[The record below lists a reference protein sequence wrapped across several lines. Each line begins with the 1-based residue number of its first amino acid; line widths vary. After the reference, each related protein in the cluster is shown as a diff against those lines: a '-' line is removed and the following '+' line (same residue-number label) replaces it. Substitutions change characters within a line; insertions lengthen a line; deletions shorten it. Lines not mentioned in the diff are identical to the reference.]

1 MLKSASGM
9 QMFGDIVRRKRY
21 FYALLMI
28 LLMIGVAELLMER
41 EIIFPEMAALTIG
54 MWIVDKRVWQL
65 SRASMVALMILGAV
79 AGVLMNFEV
88 PLPFLAPSFY
98 QLDFSEIP
106 ALIGSFAMGPVAG
119 ILIEL
124 VKILVH
130 LVTKG
135 TMTAGVGDVANFL
148 FGCSYV
154 VPAGLIYR
162 YQHKKTRT
170 HAVAGMAAGV
180 ILTTVLAC
188 FVNAFV
194 LLPAYGKAFGMPVQA
209 FIEMGA
215 AVHSGVTNLLTFAI
229 MILVPFNLFKYTLT
243 SVIVFFIYKRIRVI
257 LRGD

>member
-1 MLKSASGM
+1 MSEQVIKNGN
-9 QMFGDIVRRKRY
+9 V
-21 FYALLMI
+21 
-28 LLMIGVAELLMER
+28 MER
-41 EIIFPEMAALTIG
+41 SRTRTIA
-54 MWIVDKRVWQL
+54 Q
-65 SRASMVALMILGAV
+65 VAMLGAV

-162 YQHKKTRT
+162 YQHKNTRSGRYGSRCNYY
-170 HAVAGMAAGV
+170 HS
-180 ILTTVLAC
+180 AC
-188 FVNAFV
+188 M
-194 LLPAYGKAFGMPVQA
+194 LC
-209 FIEMGA
+209 
-215 AVHSGVTNLLTFAI
+215 
-229 MILVPFNLFKYTLT
+229 
-243 SVIVFFIYKRIRVI
+243 KRICTSSGIRQGI
-257 LRGD
+257 WNAGTGIY